1 MKLTELKTRQANGE
15 LTEAEVNAV
24 LDTKR
29 EAEAA
34 RIALGDMLTGQQ
46 HRSIKSRPRKRQEAT
61 PAEYHG
67 LDGKWLS
74 YCKVATKYES
84 HIPEQDRDDWRHDT
98 MLELERAESRDG
110 KPLPELRAYRIAS
123 LMIAL
128 YWRVRNRWSTKVCIF
143 NGYPVALHCKDC
155 PNGTGKPCAWL
166 AVRPVA
172 RLDNEIID
180 EDGYRTRLLDTVAS
194 DRIEDMPDQWYDV
207 RKLVSALPPRLAEIG
222 CKKLERKALETKDRM
237 YLLRYWKAHPKKLI

>member
-1 MKLTELKTRQANGE
+1 MKLTELRTRQADGE

-67 LDGKWLS
+67 LNGKWLS
-74 YCKVATKYES
+74 YYKVATKYES
-84 HIPEQDRDDWRHDT
+84 HIPDQDRDDWRHDT

-110 KPLPELRAYRIAS
+110 KPLPELKAYRIAS

-128 YWRVRNRWSTKVCIF
+128 YYRERNRFSTRVCIF

-180 EDGYRTRLLDTVAS
+180 EEGYRTRLLDTVAS

-207 RKLVSALPPRLAEIG
+207 TKLVSSLPPRLAEIG

-237 YLLRYWKAHPKKLI
+237 YLLRYWKAHKKKLM